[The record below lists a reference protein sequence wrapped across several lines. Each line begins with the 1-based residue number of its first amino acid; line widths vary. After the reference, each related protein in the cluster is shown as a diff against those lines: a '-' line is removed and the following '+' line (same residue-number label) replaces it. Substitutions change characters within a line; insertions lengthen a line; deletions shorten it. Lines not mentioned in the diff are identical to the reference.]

1 MAHLYGPESGVLLG
15 HFFRQSFSRRS
26 SSENGAPFSD
36 NMGVRN
42 WRLAC
47 CIVTGFH
54 TSWEVQAFKCAENSS
69 TRRIYLPSKQ
79 RCLLLAALRY
89 RPARASGITTSRW
102 DRTEHCDGVDYESL
116 ATFLADA
123 IAAFSTRN
131 HNLSRRGRE
140 QSPSEILHKRGASPW
155 RDDARLGSAHSRNYR
170 GCRQIEAINATVLPR
185 GTSTQKINCT

>member
-102 DRTEHCDGVDYESL
+102 DRIVMVSITRALPRSSQL
-116 ATFLADA
+116 RSRLSPSAT
-123 IAAFSTRN
+123 R
-131 HNLSRRGRE
+131 NLSRRGRG
-140 QSPSEILHKRGASPW
+140 QSPLER
-155 RDDARLGSAHSRNYR
+155 
-170 GCRQIEAINATVLPR
+170 
-185 GTSTQKINCT
+185 